1 MLQMRMGVSLGL
13 IPGFSLEDVD
23 GLMTAGQ
30 PAGVMRK
37 TGRIMEGTEL
47 DAARADVIRKAI
59 EELEKSKEKNI

>member
-1 MLQMRMGVSLGL
+1 
-13 IPGFSLEDVD
+13 
-23 GLMTAGQ
+23 
-30 PAGVMRK
+30 MRK